1 MRILPLA
8 LAFTVL
14 AAAPAQAAT
23 TCSSKDLRYP
33 FTEGGPKTFGIFH
46 LRVTN
51 GSCATA
57 HKAAKAYKTKFEKHY
72 NVPKQAGGF
81 TFTELPPNAP
91 QTYRL
96 RGVKGKTR
104 INFDYVVPNG

>member
-1 MRILPLA
+1 MLLA
-8 LAFTVL
+8 LALT
-14 AAAPAQAAT
+14 AAVAASPA

-33 FTEGGPKTFGIFH
+33 FQPGGPKTFGVFH
-46 LRVTN
+46 LRVAN

-57 HKAAKAYKTKFEKHY
+57 HKAAKAWKIKFEKHY
-72 NVPKQAGGF
+72 NVPRSAGGF
-81 TFTELPPNAP
+81 TWTELPANAA

-104 INFDYVVPNG
+104 VNFDYVVPNG